1 MTRPVTLIAWD
12 VTSPAILVGVS
23 ALLYFWPTTVTRADR
38 YRLRA
43 FVVAL
48 GRYQYEIRFVA
59 LTADGSA
66 KPTRDA
72 ALPVLTIRLTIRIVG
87 IEKAQ

>member
-1 MTRPVTLIAWD
+1 MGRNFAGNFSW
-12 VTSPAILVGVS
+12 SKGASILLADYGQHS
-23 ALLYFWPTTVTRADR
+23 RSDR

-72 ALPVLTIRLTIRIVG
+72 ALPVLTIRLTIRIVK